1 MLKVSM
7 ETEEILYNLKRNY
20 KELERWEKRN
30 NKMMRKLDKQFSSLM
45 KKFLK

>member
-7 ETEEILYNLKRNY
+7 ETEELLFKLKQNSR
-20 KELERWEKRN
+20 ELERWEKRN
-30 NKMMRKLDKQFSSLM
+30 NKLFRKLDKQFTSLM